1 MNMETPLLA
10 QTRQLA
16 ESVLLPLPATF
27 AYHNHVH
34 TQAVVR
40 AATRIGRGS
49 RLTDEDLETVLLAAW
64 MHDLGYASIGQK
76 GHEEQSAVEA
86 RAFLLKKGIPEAR
99 IQLVEGCILATR
111 VPQLPQNSLEEVM
124 CDADMYH
131 LASADGLERSEDLR
145 REFSNFSGEIGPAKW
160 WQINVDFYNQH
171 HYFTDY
177 AKQHYET
184 GKQQNLEK
192 IRHLLA
198 EAMQAEASA

>member
-1 MNMETPLLA
+1 METPLLA
-10 QTRQLA
+10 QTRQFA
-16 ESVLLPLPATF
+16 EAILRPLPPQF
-27 AYHNHVH
+27 AYHNHAH
-34 TQAVVR
+34 TQAVAR
-40 AATRIGRGS
+40 AATLIGRGS

-76 GHEEQSAVEA
+76 GHEEQSAVES
-86 RAFLLKKGIPEAR
+86 RAFLQKKGVPEAR
-99 IQLVEGCILATR
+99 IRLVEGCILATR
-111 VPQLPQNSLEEVM
+111 VPQLPQNRLEEVM

-160 WQINVDFYNQH
+160 WQINVDFYHQH

-177 AKQHYET
+177 AQRHYEP

-192 IRHLLA
+192 IRHLLT
-198 EAMQAEASA
+198 EAMQAETPV